1 MVGYVNSL
9 YIASLICVSFLS
21 SSAEAG
27 VYRWVDSQ
35 GEVQYSD
42 VVPPSVAQQGHRELD
57 NQGMTI
63 KTVPA
68 PPTPEEIAERK
79 RKETLAKLLA
89 EKENEQQQRDKYL
102 LANYA
107 NVSELEAV
115 FKSKLDL
122 LEKNSQGMTE
132 RRNSL
137 KTRMEAVKKQLDG
150 LKDASQRKTLE
161 SYLSEAESTLVSY
174 DHALEEN
181 QTEHESL
188 TQHYEKDK
196 LRLAELLNVSPSS
209 PPLDPSKAP
218 ATPHEAPAHQ

>member
-1 MVGYVNSL
+1 MVGYVNSP